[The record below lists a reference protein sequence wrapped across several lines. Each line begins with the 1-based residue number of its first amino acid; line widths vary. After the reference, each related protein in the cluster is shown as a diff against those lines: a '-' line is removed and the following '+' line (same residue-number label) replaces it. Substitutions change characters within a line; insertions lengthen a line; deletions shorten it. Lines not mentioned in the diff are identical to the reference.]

1 MACWIKGRKRRF
13 WGNELWTWGSH
24 SHSGYLHTLLLKS
37 EAQRSQACHS
47 QMVLMP
53 APLPS
58 PCAWRSSGH
67 QVPVPGGPRPTLC
80 PALLTSSFTQTRF
93 VMSPKFGKAK
103 LEVQSRRTGGVYR
116 GDRSRRLAEPA
127 SFQLKQKPQPSGTL
141 HPKLVLTDV
150 CSGAPVA

>member
-24 SHSGYLHTLLLKS
+24 FHSGYLHTLLLKS

-67 QVPVPGGPRPTLC
+67 RVPVPGGPRPTLC
-80 PALLTSSFTQTRF
+80 PTLLTSSFTQTHF

-103 LEVQSRRTGGVYR
+103 LEVQSRRTGGCLPW
-116 GDRSRRLAEPA
+116 S
-127 SFQLKQKPQPSGTL
+127 QKPQARRTSIF
-141 HPKLVLTDV
+141 
-150 CSGAPVA
+150 PVKAETTAFWNFAS